1 MRRRYFH
8 GESSLK
14 LETPSS
20 GPAPLFRKA
29 DRKFLPSKAVSNSYV
44 DLDVSSVWL
53 WVFSGIEIPY

>member
-29 DRKFLPSKAVSNSYV
+29 DRKFLPSKAVSNNPILKWISFHEQTGS
-44 DLDVSSVWL
+44 LSS
-53 WVFSGIEIPY
+53 I